1 MPEGDNLF
9 RAATALRKALQ
20 GARVAAFHSDVPRVL
35 RELEEKPLDGARIES
50 VEARGKHLLVG
61 FDDGRI
67 LHTHLRMSG
76 SWHLYRKGERWRRP
90 ERNARAAVET
100 DGGLVAVCFDAPV
113 VELTTAFGL
122 RGLDR
127 LGPDATTDG
136 FDAAEALRRLRA
148 RGEMPVGEA
157 LLAQGA
163 LAGVGNVIKAE
174 ALFLCR
180 QDPFQLV
187 DAVPEAQ
194 LERLVAEA
202 HRLLV
207 QNREAGPRTSRR
219 ALTGPRL
226 WVYGRSGKPCLE
238 CGDTV
243 RMRRQGALGRSTY
256 YCPRCQRVAG

>member
-20 GARVAAFHSDVPRVL
+20 GSRVAAFHSNVPRVL
-35 RELEEKPLDGARIES
+35 RALEEKPLDGARIES
-50 VEARGKHLLVG
+50 VAARGKHLLVG
-61 FDDGRI
+61 FDDGRV

-76 SWHLYRKGERWRRP
+76 SWHLYRKGERWQRP

-122 RGLDR
+122 RGLER
-127 LGPDATTDG
+127 LGPDATTDA
-136 FDAAEALRRLRA
+136 FDGAEALRRLRS
-148 RGEMPVGEA
+148 RGELPVGEA
-157 LLAQGA
+157 LLAQRA

-174 ALFLCR
+174 ALFLSR
-180 QDPFQLV
+180 QDPFQRVDAIPDARIARLV
-187 DAVPEAQ
+187 D
-194 LERLVAEA
+194 EA

-207 QNREAGPRTSRR
+207 ENREAGPRTSRR

-238 CGDTV
+238 CGATV
-243 RMRRQGALGRSTY
+243 RMRRQGLMGRSTY
-256 YCPRCQRVAG
+256 YCPRCQGVAS